1 MPISKPW
8 IKTFEALQV
17 NRFCLRSEN
26 LVTIGLFTLIFSY
39 VGRILFTMGPAALAA
54 SIVLIYVSG
63 LLYLGYL
70 FVITEQTAYGH
81 QRIPPLSAQIL
92 TQEKPRIFKLII
104 IVSMFFSF
112 GYALQAP
119 LAQIIFVL
127 TSAILFPVSM
137 SVLILTTSLIAALN
151 PAKWIAA
158 IRALQMDFRLVNY
171 LGWQLATMGLIYVLL
186 TRDMGWTNILV
197 TLAFVSASITMF
209 RSLGVVLHSNADEL
223 GIDVL
228 FSQDITDSKIANAFD
243 NELSVLSD
251 KLYQLSNAGEHNKAQ
266 QSYQQHLETNAY
278 ASEALM
284 FDRFRKWED
293 SRFAIKVGR
302 SYIDRLVCAG
312 KNSEAWD
319 VLLFCFR
326 ANQNKY
332 RLLTPES
339 VLSLSRGTL
348 SLQQKTVIAHL
359 LSHFPEDFPAHHA
372 AANCLLQ
379 AAKYYAQD
387 LADPVLAE
395 QALTQFE
402 QRFPDGTSN
411 TTYLALKE
419 IINSSPNR

>member
-1 MPISKPW
+1 MDRRNTRTSNG
-8 IKTFEALQV
+8 LQV
-17 NRFCLRSEN
+17 SQLPRMATGDHGPNLRFANARHGMDKHTRDPCFRFCFYHH
-26 LVTIGLFTLIFSY
+26 V
-39 VGRILFTMGPAALAA
+39 
-54 SIVLIYVSG
+54 
-63 LLYLGYL
+63 
-70 FVITEQTAYGH
+70 Q
-81 QRIPPLSAQIL
+81 
-92 TQEKPRIFKLII
+92 K
-104 IVSMFFSF
+104 
-112 GYALQAP
+112 
-119 LAQIIFVL
+119 
-127 TSAILFPVSM
+127 
-137 SVLILTTSLIAALN
+137 
-151 PAKWIAA
+151 
-158 IRALQMDFRLVNY
+158 
-171 LGWQLATMGLIYVLL
+171 
-186 TRDMGWTNILV
+186 
-197 TLAFVSASITMF
+197 
-209 RSLGVVLHSNADEL
+209 LGVVLHSNADEL
-223 GIDVL
+223 GIAVL

-243 NELSVLSD
+243 NELSALSD

-284 FDRFRKWED
+284 FDRFKKWED

-302 SYIDRLVCAG
+302 SYIDRLVCVG

-359 LSHFPEDFPAHHA
+359 LSHFSEDFPAHHT

-379 AAKYYAQD
+379 AAKHYALD
-387 LADPVLAE
+387 LTDPVLAE

-419 IINSSPNR
+419 IINRLPNR